1 MIDEQDSEADEAQKK
16 TTIMCHYGVTP
27 FGAVFVAEK
36 KEEDKKAL
44 RVPFNH
50 VPKSLRTSVHIEKL
64 KQK

>member
-1 MIDEQDSEADEAQKK
+1 
-16 TTIMCHYGVTP
+16 MCHYGVTP
-27 FGAVFVAEK
+27 FGAVFVVEK
-36 KEEDKKAL
+36 KVEDKKAL